1 MIKTYVTLGVLPKDH
16 HNFKSIA
23 LKRGKQLKD
32 LFHDMVEKE
41 MKNEVV

>member
-1 MIKTYVTLGVLPKDH
+1 MKTYVTLGVLPKDH
-16 HNFKSIA
+16 NNFKKIA

-41 MKNEVV
+41 MKDEMV